1 MGCHDFGRVKA
12 GNSTALVNGNTATE
26 SAEICKRQGYNI
38 PRKAAC
44 SIGLYALAATWHNI
58 KHKIRGVSPPCPYP
72 ACSSCPKHAEFLDT
86 GPFSTW
92 SQPWTPETPIYHAG
106 TKIYHAGNRHPRFSR
121 FNAHFI
127 RSLNARLQATD
138 SLVGRS

>member
-106 TKIYHAGNRHPRFSR
+106 TKIYILSTVTDTQGSR
-121 FNAHFI
+121 GSMLISFVHSTQDYRRQI
-127 RSLNARLQATD
+127 P
-138 SLVGRS
+138 